1 MSKDKN
7 DIHKLATG
15 TIVNQR
21 YEIIELLG
29 AGGFGNT
36 YLARDT
42 RFSSSTQYVCI
53 KEFFLSGI
61 ATRATNGHDIKL
73 SDPTKADSYEEQRL
87 RFRREAERIFSL
99 RDEHIVRVS
108 DLFDENGTS
117 YYVMDYIAGQ
127 SLAQYIKEKEKLSE
141 IEALRIVLQIL
152 YGLRVIHEIN
162 LIHLDIKPGNIM
174 IDQHGRI
181 MLIDFG
187 ASKIIENGSA
197 TLSAAILTTP
207 GYAPLEQTLAELDR
221 IGEWTDLYAVGGTFY
236 KMLTGVTPSNA
247 QVIIDEGR
255 DAFSF
260 PLEIST
266 KSRELI
272 FWLMNT
278 RISERPHSTAEV
290 ITRVEHILEEFE
302 KDSSLDKGKPVLV
315 TPEKKTISQLSDVA
329 KAQQKSPNIPE
340 QQSGNVAPTP
350 PPALNSGAPQ
360 PLFTPA
366 PPVGAQSAN
375 KANNNIGSQVPNS
388 NYGKPIPSA
397 VPTAS
402 AQPVNAQPFGA
413 QQVFK
418 SKPQG
423 AAPIPTATPVVPPAP
438 QKEKANT
445 PFIPDAPLQ
454 AGANST
460 AQSPLPTPPSAQKA
474 APSYSKSETPT
485 PAPTSFI
492 PPAPAGATGTN
503 KQHAFTNTNAQYPTS
518 ESTVLA
524 SSAGSSAFANPYS
537 HASASED
544 KTQFN
549 MHQAARTPQY
559 KPSYAAPQQR
569 QQGKSNNLIYI
580 IIVVAAM
587 IVTTIIYIAFKG
599 SSSSNVW
606 DNYYDSENP
615 EYNTEDTS
623 LTSDSVSYYP

>member
-397 VPTAS
+397 V
-402 AQPVNAQPFGA
+402 
-413 QQVFK
+413 
-418 SKPQG
+418 
-423 AAPIPTATPVVPPAP
+423 
-438 QKEKANT
+438 
-445 PFIPDAPLQ
+445 
-454 AGANST
+454 
-460 AQSPLPTPPSAQKA
+460 
-474 APSYSKSETPT
+474 
-485 PAPTSFI
+485 
-492 PPAPAGATGTN
+492 
-503 KQHAFTNTNAQYPTS
+503 
-518 ESTVLA
+518 
-524 SSAGSSAFANPYS
+524 
-537 HASASED
+537 
-544 KTQFN
+544 
-549 MHQAARTPQY
+549 
-559 KPSYAAPQQR
+559 
-569 QQGKSNNLIYI
+569 
-580 IIVVAAM
+580 
-587 IVTTIIYIAFKG
+587 
-599 SSSSNVW
+599 
-606 DNYYDSENP
+606 
-615 EYNTEDTS
+615 
-623 LTSDSVSYYP
+623 